1 LDYWSSDSLSINC
14 AGLICK
20 DVSRESK
27 TRRGDAGNSALAHLI
42 WTAERR
48 SENGQEDLVLV
59 ECTVDFDASSIAA
72 DLGQR
77 YDVYQTTVNATDMG
91 DKYSRPRA
99 MAPMLNQERVVT
111 SDVC

>member
-1 LDYWSSDSLSINC
+1 M
-14 AGLICK
+14 
-20 DVSRESK
+20 
-27 TRRGDAGNSALAHLI
+27 
-42 WTAERR
+42 
-48 SENGQEDLVLV
+48 LV

-77 YDVYQTTVNATDMG
+77 YEVYQTTVNATDMG

-111 SDVC
+111 SDAC